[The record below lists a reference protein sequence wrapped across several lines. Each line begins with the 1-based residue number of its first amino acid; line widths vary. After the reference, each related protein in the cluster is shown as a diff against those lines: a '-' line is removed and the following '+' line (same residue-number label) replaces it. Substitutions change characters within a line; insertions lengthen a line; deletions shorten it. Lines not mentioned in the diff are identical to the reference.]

1 MILADIF
8 WLLTFETIKSMTYHL
23 MIAMERLWGER
34 CFIEYLCW
42 CDMSINLGLFYLSLE
57 HWSYDVLKCEKL
69 HNHVSFLFFFNTLSL
84 FIRFHSFILLVSLLP
99 IWYKIILHRVLSHI
113 THIKLT
119 HKCSNLVMR
128 VSNFKISIL
137 IVWKFFSCIYLPG

>member
-1 MILADIF
+1 
-8 WLLTFETIKSMTYHL
+8 
-23 MIAMERLWGER
+23 MIAMERLLGER

-42 CDMSINLGLFYLSLE
+42 CDILINLGLFYLSLK
-57 HWSYDVLKCEKL
+57 HWSYDVLKGENCIIMCL
-69 HNHVSFLFFFNTLSL
+69 FLFFFNSLSL

-119 HKCSNLVMR
+119 HKCSNSVMR
-128 VSNFKISIL
+128 VSNFKIMLTFQLCLFESSFLVFI
-137 IVWKFFSCIYLPG
+137 FQDRPF